1 MFLFCLFA
9 MSHYHNDTARF
20 LLSKLSKLQSN
31 FVEMG
36 YSIISKNLN
45 PFSTRSDFIS
55 TKLLCSNRDLPHEA
69 LGQSNNVLNLNDSSL
84 ARRAIVLKRPTKPY
98 KFEQGQSEQWR
109 VISHLSL
116 NSLAL
121 MKGCCFSC

>member
-1 MFLFCLFA
+1 VGSVRL
-9 MSHYHNDTARF
+9 YKR
-20 LLSKLSKLQSN
+20 Q
-31 FVEMG
+31 
-36 YSIISKNLN
+36 
-45 PFSTRSDFIS
+45 
-55 TKLLCSNRDLPHEA
+55 KLLCSNRDLPHEA

-121 MKGCCFSC
+121 MKGDAVSHVKELLALYNLSLIHISEPTRPA